1 MEANGR
7 PDGHAIIRGLIR
19 LGETLS
25 SSQPLATRLTK
36 VCEETVLALG
46 CDRSSIFVLKG
57 NYFHATYNYG
67 NPLDIAESF
76 LKFRVRRD
84 DAVTTEAFE
93 TKSFV
98 RINTARDDPRTDKLA
113 GVARIHSVV
122 IAPMFDGQEEP
133 MGFMTAEFNERVG
146 VFDDLSAEVVLGAAR
161 VAQGAMITS
170 REQLKRLRS
179 DRVQQ
184 DLLER
189 LVTAEDRQRRRISAD
204 IHDDSL
210 QRVTA
215 LMHELEVAS
224 QKTKDEDVQA
234 MLEELANRAAQA
246 AQSLRDFVQDVHPLS
261 VDTGGLV
268 GAIETLLRRVGEQN
282 GWQVEVVDATTEE
295 IPRTAVAVL
304 YRIAKQAI
312 ENVEFHANADRVI
325 VRVAMPGD
333 QVGVSITDDGC
344 GFDPDSVK
352 FDRYGVL
359 MMQERAEFA
368 HGTFELTSEP
378 GVGTT
383 ITACVPRI

>member
-1 MEANGR
+1 MDTSAR

-19 LGETLS
+19 LGEALS
-25 SSQPLATRLTK
+25 SSQPLSTRMTK
-36 VCEETVLALG
+36 VCEEMVLALG

-57 NYFHATYNYG
+57 NYFHATYNFG
-67 NPLDIAESF
+67 NPLDISENFA
-76 LKFRVRRD
+76 KFRVRRD
-84 DAVTTEAFE
+84 DAVIAEAFE
-93 TKSFV
+93 DKSFV
-98 RINTARDDPRTDKLA
+98 RINSARDDARTSKLA
-113 GVARIHSVV
+113 DAARVHSIV
-122 IAPMFDGQEEP
+122 IAPMVDGDGEP
-133 MGFMTAEFNERVG
+133 MGFMTAEFNDRVG
-146 VFDDLSAEVVLGAAR
+146 FFDDLSAEVVLGAAR

-224 QKTKDEDVQA
+224 VKAEDEEIQA
-234 MLEELANRAAQA
+234 ALEKLADRAAQA

-282 GWQVEVVDATTEE
+282 GWDVEVIDATTAE
-295 IPRTAVAVL
+295 IPSTAVAVL

-312 ENVEFHANADRVI
+312 ENIEYHAKADRVT

-352 FDRYGVL
+352 YDRYGVL

-368 HGTFELTSEP
+368 DGTFELTSEP

-383 ITACVPRI
+383 ITACVPRV